1 MKKRP
6 TILLLIVG
14 FVTWIVGRFFMSST
28 LTFGTALLI
37 SSFSWFPRLLES
49 VIVLVQGLTMD
60 VSRMT
65 SPYQLQVAA
74 SRFFDPASMSD
85 GLYQLLGQIDVFSIW
100 GTVLVAI
107 GLMHARKLDKS
118 KATITAIILLVCG
131 CLPAIWAVAS
141 GK

>member
-1 MKKRP
+1 MP
-6 TILLLIVG
+6 ILLLIIG
-14 FVTWIVGRFFMSST
+14 LVTWIVGRFFMSST

-37 SSFSWFPRLLES
+37 SAFAWFPRIVAS
-49 VIVLVQGLTMD
+49 VITLVEGLTMD

-85 GLYQLLGQIDVFSIW
+85 GLYQLLGQIDLFAIW
-100 GTVLVAI
+100 GAVLVAI
-107 GLMHARKLDKS
+107 GLMHAGKLDKS
-118 KATITAIILLVCG
+118 KATITAVIMFVCG
-131 CLPAIWAVAS
+131 LLPAIWAVAN